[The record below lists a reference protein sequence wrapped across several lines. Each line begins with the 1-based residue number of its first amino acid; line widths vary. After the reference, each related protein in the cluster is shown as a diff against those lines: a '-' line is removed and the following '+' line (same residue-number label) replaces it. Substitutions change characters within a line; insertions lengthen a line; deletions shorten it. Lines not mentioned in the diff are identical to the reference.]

1 MPGYLI
7 ANLEI
12 RDPALYGR
20 YREQVGPLVA
30 AFGGRFLVRGGAI
43 EVREGDPGFKRLV
56 VLEFPSL
63 AEARRFYDS
72 DEYRPVMQLR
82 LDSCVSD
89 VVLVEGHAAGSATV
103 QTARPS
109 S

>member
-12 RDPALYGR
+12 RDPALFQK
-20 YREQVGPLVA
+20 YREQVAPLIKG
-30 AFGGRFLVRGGAI
+30 FGGRYLVRGGELRI
-43 EVREGDPGFKRLV
+43 LEGALPVKRLI

-63 AEARRFYDS
+63 AEVERFYDS
-72 DEYRPVMQLR
+72 EEYRPVMQLR

-89 VVLVEGHAAGSATV
+89 VVMVEGYSEAT
-103 QTARPS
+103 
-109 S
+109 